1 MKRIT
6 IQVHIWRKL
15 NKMNKKILV
24 LATGWHFSSQFYT
37 QMSKQKVPEGWEIDY
52 FCVAHRPPENKY
64 TISEKEHLRQ
74 QEGDTPLTKLDMMM
88 YEYPI
93 TTEQIESCG
102 WEYILED
109 NTVGDMEVFNQWSE
123 KYNYRDYDFVLIT
136 HDDNLILSDEL
147 FTDIVE
153 NNIMVYKPILESK
166 SGHRFEVEEV
176 PISDGWSFIDNG
188 YNKDIPKAFEPRGSF
203 SLYKKELIDMLPN
216 NKFDMYQEGGRGIV
230 TRVGETKSIGHEGI
244 SAWNAHA
251 GTFREFLY
259 EGGLVDKTRYFSLTK
274 RVSKYCIEGERGF
287 IHNARADGQSYI
299 NDVIDKMR
307 ELKWL

>member
-1 MKRIT
+1 M
-6 IQVHIWRKL
+6 
-15 NKMNKKILV
+15 KKILV
-24 LATGWHFSSQFYT
+24 LATGWHFSSHFYEK
-37 QMSKQKVPEGWEIDY
+37 MAVQKVPEGWEIDY
-52 FCVAHRPPENKY
+52 FCIAHRPPENEH

-74 QEGDTPLTKLDMMM
+74 MDNSQYWQESDTFLTQLDTMM

-102 WEYILED
+102 WKYILED
-109 NTVGDMEVFNQWSE
+109 NTVGDMEGFNQWSE
-123 KYNYRDYDFVLIT
+123 KDDYKYYDFVLIT
-136 HDDNLILSDEL
+136 HVDNLILSDEL

-153 NNIMVYKPILESK
+153 NNIMVYKPIPESK

-176 PISDGWSFIDNG
+176 SISDGWFFIDNG

-259 EGGLVDKTRYFSLTK
+259 DGGLVDKTRYFSLTK

-287 IHNARADGQSYI
+287 IHNSRADGQSYVK
-299 NDVIDKMR
+299 DVFDKMK
-307 ELKWL
+307 ELKWI